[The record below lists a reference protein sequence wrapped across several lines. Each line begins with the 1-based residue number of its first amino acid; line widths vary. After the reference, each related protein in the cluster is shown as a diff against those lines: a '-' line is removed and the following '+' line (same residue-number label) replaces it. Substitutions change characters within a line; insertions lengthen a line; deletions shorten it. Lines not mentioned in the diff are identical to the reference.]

1 MEEVKE
7 IDLKAV
13 GKELWKRAWIIA
25 LCAAIFA
32 AGFLFYNV
40 NFVEDT
46 YKAEITMYVVNNP
59 TSNDNGMSSQNLAV
73 ALQMAKSYVRLI
85 ESDRV
90 LEKVVEGAKLT
101 QVTAA
106 DIRRMMTVNVLDET
120 EVFTVSIISRDPK
133 MSADIANA
141 IASFAPAEIY
151 NITKGSRVE
160 VVDYAKEPNSRYAP
174 NYTTVTFLG
183 VLCGAALAAVVL
195 VIYFI
200 SDTRI
205 KHKEDLEKI
214 CNVPVL
220 GTIPDFYEVAKRAEN
235 AGERKEMARK

>member
-7 IDLKAV
+7 IDLKSLA
-13 GKELWKRAWIIA
+13 KDLMKRAWIIV

-32 AGFLFYNV
+32 AGFLVYNI

-46 YKAEITMYVVNNP
+46 YKAEITLYVVNNP
-59 TSNDNGMSSQNLAV
+59 ANSEGMSSQNLAV
-73 ALQMAKSYVRLI
+73 ALQMAKSYVKLI

-90 LEKVVEGAKLT
+90 LEKVVEDAELT
-101 QVTAA
+101 RVTAA
-106 DIRRMMTVNVLDET
+106 EIRKMMSVEVVGET

-160 VVDYAKEPNSRYAP
+160 VVDYAKVPTSRYAP
-174 NYTTVTFLG
+174 NYATVTVLG
-183 VLCGAALAAVVL
+183 ALSGAAVAVIVLA
-195 VIYFI
+195 IYLI

-205 KHKEDLEKI
+205 KSKEDLTKI
-214 CNVPVL
+214 CQLPVL
-220 GTIPDFYEVAKRAEN
+220 GMIPDFAEVAKRAESDR
-235 AGERKEMARK
+235 ERKEMHRK